1 MRGLFCLLHMAFY
14 VYILQ
19 SKVDQSFYKGYTE
32 NPVKRLQ
39 QHNGGEMQYTS
50 IKMPWKLVY
59 VELFGNKTDALIRE
73 RNLKKATTERLN
85 YIINSSK
92 NIVSQFI

>member
-1 MRGLFCLLHMAFY
+1 MPFY

-19 SKVDQSFYKGYTE
+19 SEADNSFYKGFTE

-39 QHNGGEMQYTS
+39 QHNDGEMQYTS
-50 IKMPWKLVY
+50 TKKPWVLVY
-59 VELFGNKTDALIRE
+59 VEIFECKTDALIRE
-73 RNLKKATTERLN
+73 KNLKKATTDRLH